1 MTTYM
6 TLEVVCASCGKK
18 SEQLELG
25 STSEFG
31 SMDLDLRPPRMRRS
45 TMECW
50 LQQCPHCGWVAQDL
64 EEKVGDERQ
73 IMSSSAYVS
82 IRRDKSIPKLARR
95 FLCMSVIEAE
105 RGECAA
111 AFSEA
116 LYAAWVADDVG
127 HRQGARDWRL
137 RAAELL
143 RRKPIP
149 TPELRVQLLDVLR
162 RAGDWDAA
170 RALAVE
176 LKAEGLAN
184 PMDRIVAFQAEAID
198 REDAGCFT
206 LEQVL
211 AR

>member
-6 TLEVVCASCGKK
+6 TLDVVCASCGKK
-18 SEQLELG
+18 SEQRALG

-31 SMDLDLRPPRMRRS
+31 SIDLDLRPSPMRRS
-45 TMECW
+45 TMDCW
-50 LQQCPHCGWVAQDL
+50 LQECPRCGWVAQDL
-64 EEKVGDERQ
+64 GDKVGDERQ
-73 IMSSSAYVS
+73 IMSTRAYVS
-82 IRRDKSIPKLARR
+82 IREDNSIPKLARR

-137 RAAELL
+137 KAAELL
-143 RRKPIP
+143 RRKPIQ

-162 RAGDWDAA
+162 RAGDWDGA

-176 LKAEGLAN
+176 LKAEELAN

-198 REDAGCFT
+198 REDTGCFT
-206 LEQVL
+206 IAQVL